1 MQKRLRLHSSRDF
14 VRLRTEG
21 SVYRHP
27 LLMVSIAPNDLLHN
41 RYGFISGKR
50 LGNAVVRNRVKRLL
64 RSSVRRLHPRLKS
77 GYDLVVIARPKIVGQ
92 PYSVIYQALSD
103 TLGRRYFIN
112 RVGEEDF

>member
-1 MQKRLRLHSSRDF
+1 MQKRLRLRSSRDF

-21 SVYRHP
+21 SVYHHP
-27 LLMVSIAPNDLLHN
+27 LLMVSVASNNLLHN

-64 RSSVRRLHPRLKS
+64 RASLHSLHPRLKS
-77 GYDLVVIARPKIVGQ
+77 GYDFVVIARPKIVGQ
-92 PYSVIYQALSD
+92 PYQVIYQALKD